1 MNLHSYFV
9 VTEGDWEEDHEK
21 LAEITEQSRI
31 RSSSYGNGND
41 NDNHIESDDHA
52 DLDLEAS
59 ISQLMLEDYDDSILE
74 NGEAAKPQT
83 LVRNIFYFIKLLR
96 KISVVTCCISQYS
109 AHC

>member
-1 MNLHSYFV
+1 MPSHFI

-31 RSSSYGNGND
+31 RRSSYN

-74 NGEAAKPQT
+74 NGEATKPQP
-83 LVRNIFYFIKLLR
+83 LVRNILFY
-96 KISVVTCCISQYS
+96 
-109 AHC
+109 